1 VFLTLQAERSADRTR
16 WRTGRSIRRCGV
28 RAVAVCVVVLGSLI
42 LLPSTATAAADPVD
56 MAPKYL
62 SKQTRDGWN
71 LSISIE
77 AERINSV
84 PNLAAATTSRE
95 GFVTLS
101 ATATASGGSSPITDS
116 LFIAGYQLG
125 CQSDVSSGLGVG
137 GAGAGGGNA
146 GVGAPVINPAA
157 ASDSVGGAGGGAA
170 FVQTTIQPGVIVE
183 VPMTN
188 MALSPDGRAMLDI
201 DNIHIKADACGGF
214 VTIRSYAYLRV
225 ATALAHT
232 GFAVYGDP
240 LRI

>member
-1 VFLTLQAERSADRTR
+1 MWQY
-16 WRTGRSIRRCGV
+16 GV
-28 RAVAVCVVVLGSLI
+28 RAFRVWIVLVGPLSL
-42 LLPSTATAAADPVD
+42 LTTTAAADPVD
-56 MAPKYL
+56 MAPKFL

-101 ATATASGGSSPITDS
+101 ATATAEGGESPITDS
-116 LFIAGYQLG
+116 LFITGYQLG
-125 CQSDVSSGLGVG
+125 CQADVSSGLGVG
-137 GAGAGGGNA
+137 GAGAGGANVGADAPLTNPISA
-146 GVGAPVINPAA
+146 SEGVGA
-157 ASDSVGGAGGGAA
+157 AGGGAG

-183 VPMTN
+183 VPMMN
-188 MALSPDGRAMLDI
+188 MTLSPDGRAMLDL
-201 DNIHIKADACGGF
+201 DNIHIKADACGGE

-225 ATALAHT
+225 ATALTHT

-240 LRI
+240 MKI

>member
-1 VFLTLQAERSADRTR
+1 MFLALHAVSVAHRTR
-16 WRTGRSIRRCGV
+16 RWTGWPVWRFGV
-28 RAVAVCVVVLGSLI
+28 RAVAVWVVAVGSLV
-42 LLPSTATAAADPVD
+42 LLPGTAAGDPVD

-84 PNLAAATTSRE
+84 PNLASATTSKE

-101 ATATASGGSSPITDS
+101 ATATAQGGESPITDS
-116 LFIAGYQLG
+116 LFITGYQLG
-125 CQSDVSSGLGVG
+125 CQTDVSSGLGVG

-146 GVGAPVINPAA
+146 GVDTNLTNPVG
-157 ASDSVGGAGGGAA
+157 ASDNVGVAGGGAG

-183 VPMTN
+183 VPMMN
-188 MALSPDGRAMLDI
+188 MALSPDGRAMLDL
-201 DNIHIKADACGGF
+201 DNIHIKADACGGD
-214 VTIRSYAYLRV
+214 VSIRSYAYLRV
-225 ATALAHT
+225 ATALTHT

-240 LRI
+240 LKI

>member
-1 VFLTLQAERSADRTR
+1 VWL
-16 WRTGRSIRRCGV
+16 
-28 RAVAVCVVVLGSLI
+28 VAIGSLV
-42 LLPSTATAAADPVD
+42 LQPSAAAADSVD

-84 PNLAAATTSRE
+84 PNLAGATTSRE

-101 ATATASGGSSPITDS
+101 ATATAVGGASPITDS

-125 CQSDVSSGLGVG
+125 CQTDVSSGLGVG

-146 GVGAPVINPAA
+146 GVGTEVTDPVA
-157 ASDSVGGAGGGAA
+157 ASNSVGIAGGGAG

-183 VPMTN
+183 VPMMN
-188 MALSPDGRAMLDI
+188 MALSPDGRAMLDL
-201 DNIHIKADACGGF
+201 DNIHIKADACGGD

-225 ATALAHT
+225 ATALTHT

-240 LRI
+240 LKL

>member
-1 VFLTLQAERSADRTR
+1 
-16 WRTGRSIRRCGV
+16 
-28 RAVAVCVVVLGSLI
+28 
-42 LLPSTATAAADPVD
+42 

-84 PNLAAATTSRE
+84 PNLASATTSKE

-101 ATATASGGSSPITDS
+101 ATATAQGGESPITDS
-116 LFIAGYQLG
+116 LFITGYQLG
-125 CQSDVSSGLGVG
+125 CQTDVSSGLGVG

-146 GVGAPVINPAA
+146 GVDTNLINPVG
-157 ASDSVGGAGGGAA
+157 ASDNVGAAGGGAG

-183 VPMTN
+183 VPMMN
-188 MALSPDGRAMLDI
+188 MSLSPDGRAMLDL
-201 DNIHIKADACGGF
+201 DNIHIKADACGGD
-214 VTIRSYAYLRV
+214 VSIRSYAYLRV
-225 ATALAHT
+225 ATALTHT

-240 LRI
+240 LKI

>member
-1 VFLTLQAERSADRTR
+1 VFLALHPVSVAHRTR
-16 WRTGRSIRRCGV
+16 RWTGWSVWRFGV
-28 RAVAVCVVVLGSLI
+28 RAVAVWVVAVGSLV
-42 LLPSTATAAADPVD
+42 LLPGTAAADPVD

-84 PNLAAATTSRE
+84 PNLAAATTSKE

-101 ATATASGGSSPITDS
+101 ATATAQGGESPMTDS
-116 LFIAGYQLG
+116 LFITGYQLG
-125 CQSDVSSGLGVG
+125 CQTDVSSGLGVG

-146 GVGAPVINPAA
+146 GVDTNLTNPVE
-157 ASDSVGGAGGGAA
+157 ASDNVGVAGGGAG

-183 VPMTN
+183 VPMMN
-188 MALSPDGRAMLDI
+188 MALSPDGRAMLDL
-201 DNIHIKADACGGF
+201 DNIHIKADACGGD
-214 VTIRSYAYLRV
+214 VSIRSYAYLRV
-225 ATALAHT
+225 ATALTHT

-240 LRI
+240 LKI